1 MNIDNSNLDSVI
13 CGDFNIDYQKINQDG
28 SPASTLNSIISAY
41 NFTQTINQLTRV
53 TEKSSTT
60 IDLTLTN
67 CVNKI
72 TSGVAIVSVAD
83 HLMNFAIYGDKKTIH
98 HHKYVTSRNYKK
110 MNENKLLQDLQR
122 VPWSTIEIIDDI
134 DEAWSIWKS
143 LFRQVIDQHAPI
155 RKFRAKQSQC
165 KWHTE
170 EIEELKLVR
179 DEYHSRAIN
188 NQDPH
193 DWAVYRK
200 LRNRCT
206 NMSRNIKKQ
215 YFQDEI
221 KKSKNSS
228 KTMWTCLKQLLPQ
241 SSKASVTTLDIG
253 GKLISTAQGVA
264 DEVNSFFTNIG
275 KQLANKIPSQDT
287 SHKHY
292 LNRQEPITSTFL
304 FSPITSADVHKHL
317 SELDITKATGPDDIP
332 SRLLKLS
339 APVISDSLAFLFNFS
354 LISGKFPAEWKI
366 AKVSAIFKKG
376 SKLDIGNYRPISV
389 LPILSKVL
397 EKLVHLQ
404 VYKYLQDNNIL
415 KREQSGFRSK
425 HSTQTSLHYILEDI
439 YKRTNNCEM
448 VGLVALDLRKAFD
461 TVDHQI
467 LMDKLSHYGI
477 YEQWFKSYIS
487 DRKQFTSVDGKF
499 SSSLDIKT
507 GVPQGSI
514 LGPLLFILYL
524 NDLPTALT
532 HCQSNMYADDTAFYT
547 SSVSTNVINVNLQS
561 DLASVSTWLNANKL
575 SLHIGKTSCMFVCS
589 RQKRQH
595 VQDPFINLTLN
606 DQVISQVECIDY
618 LGVKLDQNL
627 SFDPHVDR
635 VIAKISRALGV
646 LKRVSPFIDQDTK
659 LTLFN
664 TIVLPHFDY
673 CSTVWDI
680 CSENHINK
688 LQRLQNRAMR
698 IILGCKFRTHITDM
712 LSTLKWL
719 NVRQRLLLHKCVLM
733 YKIVNKIT
741 PEYLSN
747 VAVGIGHSYSTR
759 GKFNNNLNRSHQ
771 HVKSLAN
778 KGTILWNSLPASVK
792 NHKTIPAFKK
802 SCIHYILGN
811 HNIY

>member
-1 MNIDNSNLDSVI
+1 MTASEINVDRYLLHILLLLSADVEHNPGPNIRKLNNIGMDTTPLGAEFLRDSTNGLKTAHVNTGNGGLIYHIDEIKRVISKYNLDILCVSETWVDNTHNPNEFGIDGYHFEHRDNNKTFQGKQGVGLFIKNNISYKPMPDMDPSDLMCMTIQIIPSNRKPWLITAIYRHPKSPVSYLDKLEVLIMNIDNSNLDSVI

-507 GVPQGSI
+507 GVPQG
-514 LGPLLFILYL
+514 
-524 NDLPTALT
+524 
-532 HCQSNMYADDTAFYT
+532 
-547 SSVSTNVINVNLQS
+547 
-561 DLASVSTWLNANKL
+561 
-575 SLHIGKTSCMFVCS
+575 
-589 RQKRQH
+589 
-595 VQDPFINLTLN
+595 
-606 DQVISQVECIDY
+606 
-618 LGVKLDQNL
+618 
-627 SFDPHVDR
+627 
-635 VIAKISRALGV
+635 
-646 LKRVSPFIDQDTK
+646 
-659 LTLFN
+659 
-664 TIVLPHFDY
+664 
-673 CSTVWDI
+673 
-680 CSENHINK
+680 
-688 LQRLQNRAMR
+688 
-698 IILGCKFRTHITDM
+698 
-712 LSTLKWL
+712 
-719 NVRQRLLLHKCVLM
+719 
-733 YKIVNKIT
+733 
-741 PEYLSN
+741 
-747 VAVGIGHSYSTR
+747 
-759 GKFNNNLNRSHQ
+759 
-771 HVKSLAN
+771 
-778 KGTILWNSLPASVK
+778 
-792 NHKTIPAFKK
+792 
-802 SCIHYILGN
+802 
-811 HNIY
+811 